1 MGILDTRQSA
11 LDIVNEVRIKVKLNP
26 VTSFTSDTDALTKLY
41 YLNDVIS
48 EVADYGDWQELLQE
62 VTVTVQSSVSNY
74 SIPVSAVHH
83 VHEIAY
89 SGRPAAMRVVDL
101 DTIRQLSRINTY
113 GAPTQWGVVGVDNQG
128 NPNIRVSPI
137 PTTAY
142 ASGYNFNMLIYT
154 KPVFIATADVSVIPT
169 FPSDLLVQGLLCK
182 TVLDESDGEPTA
194 RYQALKQDY
203 DLMLDETY
211 NRFNGDTGST
221 VYMRPSRGRR

>member
-1 MGILDTRQSA
+1 MGILDTRANA
-11 LDIVNEVRIKVKLNP
+11 LAIINEVRVKSKLNP
-26 VTSFTSDTDALTKLY
+26 ATSFTFDSDSLTKLY

-62 VTVTVQSSVSNY
+62 VTVTVRSSVSNY
-74 SIPVSAVHH
+74 SVPVSAVHH
-83 VHEIAY
+83 IHEIAY
-89 SGRPAAMRVVDL
+89 SGRPAAMRLVDL

-113 GAPTQWGVVGVDNQG
+113 GAPTQWGIVGVDVDG

-154 KPVFIATADVSVIPT
+154 KPTFIATADVSVIPV

-194 RYQALKQDY
+194 RYQALKKDY
-203 DLMLDETY
+203 DDMLDETY
-211 NRFNGDTGST
+211 NRFNGDSGST